1 MSYCDVF
8 INEIWAKMSTN
19 CWKILQPDWGNS
31 CLSSFGCCV
40 LSSRWGWSLVTH
52 HFDLYLFIYLLFAKG
67 LIISLAPWLRG
78 CCHLQH
84 PQPNFKC
91 LFFFCKRDQIF
102 SPKKEIFCLDTVFW
116 MRVTKKK
123 KNVNHVRLRF
133 FFLATIC
140 LWSEVNNHFLTLATA
155 SWWWSAPVWANARA
169 LLIYLGIIS
178 AATWR
183 CVCN

>member
-1 MSYCDVF
+1 MSYCDIF

-19 CWKILQPDWGNS
+19 CWKYS
-31 CLSSFGCCV
+31 CLLSFGCCV

-91 LFFFCKRDQIF
+91 LFFLQARPNFF
-102 SPKKEIFCLDTVFW
+102 PKKEIFCLDTVK
-116 MRVTKKK
+116 KKK